1 MPKVHPNAAAAA
13 ESPTAEASCDGRA
26 RAAEATAL
34 TVWRKSLLFNGNGFT
49 VFDSKGNLVFR
60 VDNYSSGSSD
70 EIVLMDAAGKPLLT
84 IRKKRVFMMQKLS
97 LGDQWLV
104 YDREEA
110 VNPRFA
116 VKKHKVLL
124 HSTKAL
130 ARVTAPCTSGS
141 KSRLV
146 YDVEGSY
153 SRRCCVV
160 YDDRRRQLAEI
171 KKKESAQGIALGL
184 DVFRLIVEPELDA
197 AFAMAM
203 VILLEQMFGSR
214 RSLLGEA
221 CVFMRL

>member
-1 MPKVHPNAAAAA
+1 
-13 ESPTAEASCDGRA
+13 
-26 RAAEATAL
+26 
-34 TVWRKSLLFNGNGFT
+34 
-49 VFDSKGNLVFR
+49 
-60 VDNYSSGSSD
+60 
-70 EIVLMDAAGKPLLT
+70 
-84 IRKKRVFMMQKLS
+84 MQKLS

-116 VKKHKVLL
+116 VKKHKGLL

-197 AFAMAM
+197 AFAMAV

-221 CVFMRL
+221 CVFMRLWELSPGHPSIHPSHGNLFVLYIGTTMWQDDQKQREKKKKKIYLFFVLPQELMMHGSMFEILVGTPQKQL

>member
-13 ESPTAEASCDGRA
+13 ESATAEASCDGRA
-26 RAAEATAL
+26 MAL

-60 VDNYSSGSSD
+60 VDNYSSGSGD

-84 IRKKRVFMMQKLS
+84 IRKKLVFMMQKLS

-104 YDREEA
+104 YDGEEA
-110 VNPRFA
+110 INPRFA
-116 VKKHKVLL
+116 VKKHKGLL
-124 HSTKAL
+124 HSTKVL
-130 ARVTAPCTSGS
+130 ARVTAPRTSGS

-184 DVFRLIVEPELDA
+184 DVFHLIVEPELDA

-203 VILLEQMFGSR
+203 VILLEQMFGSSGG
-214 RSLLGEA
+214 SLLREA
-221 CVFMRL
+221 CVFLRGL

>member
-1 MPKVHPNAAAAA
+1 MPKVHPNAAAAAA

-84 IRKKRVFMMQKLS
+84 IRKKKLS
-97 LGDQWLV
+97 LGDHWLV
-104 YDREEA
+104 YDGEEA

-116 VKKHKVLL
+116 VKKHKGLL

-197 AFAMAM
+197 AFAMAV